1 MLERAFARWSGSTQ
15 KLLAAASNWRAWPL
29 YGRPPIGSFS
39 LGRIALVG
47 DAAHPMVPFLAQGA
61 AQAIEDA
68 GALGRALSQPSP
80 IPEAHAAYSRCR
92 VARATRVQVEALRQG
107 RIYHLSG
114 PAALARDVAMRLMG
128 PERLKAR
135 YDWLYGA

>member
-1 MLERAFARWSGSTQ
+1 
-15 KLLAAASNWRAWPL
+15 
-29 YGRPPIGSFS
+29 
-39 LGRIALVG
+39 
-47 DAAHPMVPFLAQGA
+47 MVPFLAQGA

-68 GALGRALSQPSP
+68 GALELALAQTDDVPQ
-80 IPEAHAAYSRCR
+80 ALAAYSRAR

-114 PAALARDVAMRLMG
+114 PMAVARDATMRFLG
-128 PERLKAR
+128 PRRLSAH